1 MFIVYVH
8 SIVQFTRFILF
19 LFCRRLECTC
29 VLCISLGPYF
39 KQDVQYLTFF
49 ILVDILGLLK
59 WASNKENLENSLIKL
74 INIVNAEEVVKYLQ
88 DILDALFNILVQND
102 DPAKF
107 DNLVFK
113 CLLRLIETVS
123 DMKYQHFQ
131 SVLDLY
137 INEIF
142 FATLA
147 YE

>member
-1 MFIVYVH
+1 M
-8 SIVQFTRFILF
+8 IL
-19 LFCRRLECTC
+19 
-29 VLCISLGPYF
+29 IG
-39 KQDVQYLTFF
+39 FF
-49 ILVDILGLLK
+49 HPPVDILGLLK
-59 WASNKENLENSLIKL
+59 WASNKENLETSLIKL

-88 DILDALFNILVQND
+88 DILDALFNILVENE
-102 DPAKF
+102 DPPKF

-137 INEIF
+137 INRIF
-142 FATLA
+142 SATLA

>member
-1 MFIVYVH
+1 M
-8 SIVQFTRFILF
+8 
-19 LFCRRLECTC
+19 
-29 VLCISLGPYF
+29 LCISLGPYF

>member
-1 MFIVYVH
+1 MFFVLLAINVCAATHRPASLSERTYLV
-8 SIVQFTRFILF
+8 IELFIF
-19 LFCRRLECTC
+19 LPF
-29 VLCISLGPYF
+29 P
-39 KQDVQYLTFF
+39 
-49 ILVDILGLLK
+49 VDILGLLK

-102 DPAKF
+102 DPPKF

-137 INEIF
+137 INRIF
-142 FATLA
+142 SATLA

>member
-1 MFIVYVH
+1 M
-8 SIVQFTRFILF
+8 
-19 LFCRRLECTC
+19 
-29 VLCISLGPYF
+29 
-39 KQDVQYLTFF
+39 
-49 ILVDILGLLK
+49 DILGLLK
-59 WASNKENLENSLIKL
+59 WASNKENLENSLVKL

-102 DPAKF
+102 DPPKF

-137 INEIF
+137 INKIF
-142 FATLA
+142 SATLA